1 MNIIYYSNLVSTDLL
16 NEICKKFGAF
26 PSQAIQKF
34 HKLLTSGLD
43 KQTNLFKISSLPIPN
58 NKAQSIDFNSFKE
71 KNQLYTG
78 FFKNKYIRQ
87 IFNVIFSFIYT
98 IKIHKKNKIQFGIFD
113 YLNQSVTF
121 GGYLACR
128 LLKINTVVVVTDLPQ
143 FQYNNKNFINKLYL
157 KILIKFL
164 NSFDSYVLLTEHMN
178 EIVNKKSK
186 PYIVME
192 GLVDSQYN
200 KSVVLE
206 KKQVLLYAGG
216 LYEKYGVKKLIN
228 AFLALESNDFQL
240 HLYGWGD
247 LEEYIKSCEVNHNNI
262 KFFGV
267 VPNNEI
273 VKLLPECTLL
283 VNPRPSSLELSKF
296 SFPSKTLEYMLSST
310 PVVTTKLQGIPED
323 YFPYLYFFEDE
334 SELGIKKTLEKL
346 LSLPKEELNKKGEY
360 ASDFVL
366 KHKSNMNQAKKIVEF
381 LISN

>member
-1 MNIIYYSNLVSTDLL
+1 M
-16 NEICKKFGAF
+16 
-26 PSQAIQKF
+26 
-34 HKLLTSGLD
+34 
-43 KQTNLFKISSLPIPN
+43 
-58 NKAQSIDFNSFKE
+58 
-71 KNQLYTG
+71 
-78 FFKNKYIRQ
+78 
-87 IFNVIFSFIYT
+87 
-98 IKIHKKNKIQFGIFD
+98 
-113 YLNQSVTF
+113 
-121 GGYLACR
+121 
-128 LLKINTVVVVTDLPQ
+128 
-143 FQYNNKNFINKLYL
+143 
-157 KILIKFL
+157 
-164 NSFDSYVLLTEHMN
+164 
-178 EIVNKKSK
+178 
-186 PYIVME
+186 
-192 GLVDSQYN
+192 
-200 KSVVLE
+200 
-206 KKQVLLYAGG
+206 LLYAGG

-247 LEEYIKSCEVNHNNI
+247 LEQYIKSCEVKHNNI

-267 VPNNEI
+267 VPNSEI